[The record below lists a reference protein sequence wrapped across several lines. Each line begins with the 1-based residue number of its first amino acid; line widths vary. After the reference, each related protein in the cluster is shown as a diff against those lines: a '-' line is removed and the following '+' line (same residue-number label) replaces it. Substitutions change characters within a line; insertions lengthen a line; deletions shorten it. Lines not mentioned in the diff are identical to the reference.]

1 MALLRKVKQW
11 YAPALDRCLRHP
23 ALVALVTLLIAVP
36 SVALGLRIGSDF
48 MPQLDEGAFLLQT
61 VLPAEA
67 ALDEV
72 DRLNHRVEDVLRQVP
87 EVEDVVRRT
96 GRAERTEDP
105 MPHTVS
111 DVLVVLKAD
120 RSRGL
125 EEIEADMREQ
135 LEGMP
140 GVAVLFTT
148 PLGMRID
155 EGLGGT
161 PADLSVQNL
170 RPGPRRTV
178 ASRRAGRRTDS
189 GCRGHR
195 RLACGTAHR
204 ASATADRGQ
213 P

>member
-1 MALLRKVKQW
+1 
-11 YAPALDRCLRHP
+11 
-23 ALVALVTLLIAVP
+23 LLIAAP

-72 DRLNHRVEDVLRQVP
+72 DRLNHRVEDELRRVP
-87 EVEDVVRRT
+87 EIEDVVRRT

-105 MPHTVS
+105 MPHTLS
-111 DVLVVLKAD
+111 DVLVVLKPN
-120 RSRGL
+120 RSRSL
-125 EEIEADMREQ
+125 EAIEAEMRERV
-135 LEGMP
+135 EKTP

-161 PADLSVQNL
+161 PADLSV
-170 RPGPRRTV
+170 RIFGPDLNEL
-178 ASRRAGRRTDS
+178 S
-189 GCRGHR
+189 
-195 RLACGTAHR
+195 RLAGEAEGLI
-204 ASATADRGQ
+204 RGIDG
-213 P
+213 